1 MNINDV
7 YQSNTL
13 CAADLKKREHTLCIA
28 SVQLKKF
35 NDGDKLVITF
45 QNAKKQFICNK
56 TNSKRIAFAHG
67 DDTDGWIGKEIVLYP
82 DLVDFQGQMKEA
94 IRVRPVARS
103 APATRQVSVAGGQAI
118 QERDG
123 YTVSTGTERHPNA
136 PGNNELDDPI
146 PF

>member
-13 CAADLKKREHTLCIA
+13 CAADLKRREHTLCIA
-28 SVQLKKF
+28 SVELKKF

-94 IRVRPVARS
+94 IRVRPVSRA
-103 APATRQVSVAGGQAI
+103 APARPAVAVQQHSGV
-118 QERDG
+118 E
-123 YTVSTGTERHPNA
+123 TSTTERHPNA
-136 PGNNELDDPI
+136 PGNSLNDDI
-146 PF
+146 PFDL